1 MRMVRLLAAGKS
13 LVGAKDPGIRYRM
26 TDPRALP
33 KFGSARNPFRSKPK
47 LEPSPL
53 PGPLPPA
60 ATAGQRGESDGRGRR
75 AQREA
80 PASAT
85 RLRQA
90 TARPP
95 VAQLAAP
102 ELAKAGASCVGSVL
116 PLGSAIVQA
125 DPTVPQDEPK
135 RASCQPAG
143 GSTHRQR
150 DPLPGPLPSDGR
162 GKGGGWLRRL
172 AGMLSSMLW
181 WRRTAARNYPAPRL
195 TKPLVQGDLSLDNI
209 RVVRNDLSD
218 ADLEIVRAE
227 APAARPA
234 AEIGA
239 QRSENGGQRSEGL
252 LTSDLRSPTSD

>member
-60 ATAGQRGESDGRGRR
+60 ATVGQRGESDGRGRR

-80 PASAT
+80 PASAS
-85 RLRQA
+85 
-90 TARPP
+90 
-95 VAQLAAP
+95 
-102 ELAKAGASCVGSVL
+102 ASCVGSVL
-116 PLGSAIVQA
+116 PLGSPIVQA

-195 TKPLVQGDLSLDNI
+195 TKPLVQGDLSLDKV

-234 AEIGA
+234 AEPVFQTIGESQPGGLACGSHGAGPLPSDGRGKGGGSVGA
-239 QRSENGGQRSEGL
+239 QLPNGCKS
-252 LTSDLRSPTSD
+252 

>member
-47 LEPSPL
+47 LEP
-53 PGPLPPA
+53 
-60 ATAGQRGESDGRGRR
+60 
-75 AQREA
+75 AQTEA

-102 ELAKAGASCVGSVL
+102 EELAKAGASCVGSVL
-116 PLGSAIVQA
+116 PLASPIAQA

-135 RASCQPAG
+135 RATCQPAG
-143 GSTHRQR
+143 GSKHRQS
-150 DPLPGPLPSDGR
+150 DPLPA
-162 GKGGGWLRRL
+162 GWLRRL

-181 WRRTAARNYPAPRL
+181 WRRTAARNSTGPRL

-218 ADLEIVRAE
+218 ADLEIVRLEGPEGSRRAAGSHANCQAGSLTHGGAE
-227 APAARPA
+227 NASAGPACGRV
-234 AEIGA
+234 GA
-239 QRSENGGQRSEGL
+239 QILGGCKS
-252 LTSDLRSPTSD
+252 